1 MRAVHFGIPMLLGCL
16 LPATSYAEPTLSYY
30 EASISSEGHE
40 RHGYAN
46 LDWSDPDNVHGD
58 LCLMSGDKG
67 AKPIKLPLRGT
78 NQKTGELS
86 LTIPPIADI
95 TFPPQPFVLTR
106 IGDFPLFEL
115 ANKKV
120 VRWVSY
126 GSLGDDSKLFEVD
139 LVRIPSKLG
148 AVHYHSSSGSDDTSY
163 GIMSDDGPDYRYDLS
178 NYDSLT
184 KEEVL
189 AIEAKRYPYISDG
202 GYERGVVLA
211 VLTPDRL
218 DDLRSFLVEE
228 AGGADFE
235 KPSFDACGAPYVQV
249 QISVPPLLEFY
260 YARKI
265 QLTGLVVT
273 AYPNALGAGP
283 AFDSLGIADKKLAD
297 LFNASDIDAREKDQQ
312 LWAIIVRNVRAFVQ
326 ERRPEFQ
333 ASGTIARLQRGGGQF
348 FAYRI
353 EIVGPALSECSRNR
367 WEKLLLQVIPQGI
380 FRGDVELIFQFQDG
394 FFAPGSLDQ
403 RPDDSRIQEN
413 RIPDGSLERLQELL
427 GGFLVARGF
436 KPSDDG
442 TPTSFDVACKL

>member
-1 MRAVHFGIPMLLGCL
+1 L
-16 LPATSYAEPTLSYY
+16 LPAIGHAEPTLSYY
-30 EASISSEGHE
+30 EASISSQGHE

-58 LCLMSGDKG
+58 LCLMGGDKG

-78 NQKTGELS
+78 NRKTGELS
-86 LTIPPIADI
+86 LTIPPIAGI
-95 TFPPQPFVLTR
+95 TYPPQPFVLTHSS
-106 IGDFPLFEL
+106 GVPLFDL

-120 VRWVSY
+120 VRWDY
-126 GSLGDDSKLFEVD
+126 YEYFEDNNKFLSVRLD
-139 LVRIPSKLG
+139 RIPSELG
-148 AVHYHSSSGSDDTSY
+148 SVHYSYLSDDTIY
-163 GIMSDDGPDYRYDLS
+163 GIMSDDGPISRYDLS

-184 KEEVL
+184 KEQVL
-189 AIEAKRYPYISDG
+189 ALETQRGPYISDG
-202 GYERGVVLA
+202 GYEPGVVLA

-218 DDLRSFLVEE
+218 DDLRSFLVGEG
-228 AGGADFE
+228 GGADFE

-249 QISVPPLLEFY
+249 EVSVPPLLEFY

-283 AFDSLGIADKKLAD
+283 SFNSLSIADKKLAD
-297 LFNASDIDAREKDQQ
+297 LFNASDIDAHEKDQQ
-312 LWAIIVRNVRAFVQ
+312 LWAMIVGNVRAFVQ

-333 ASGTIARLQRGGGQF
+333 ASGTIARLQRGGGQV

-353 EIVGPALSECSRNR
+353 EIIGPSLSECSRNR

-380 FRGDVELIFQFQDG
+380 GRGEVDLIFQFQDG

-413 RIPDGSLERLQELL
+413 RIPDGSLEKLQDLL

-436 KPSDDG
+436 KPSDDS
-442 TPTSFDVACKL
+442 TPTGSDVACKL

>member
-1 MRAVHFGIPMLLGCL
+1 MRAAHLSIPMLLGFL
-16 LPATSYAEPTLSYY
+16 LPAIGHAEPTLSYY
-30 EASISSEGHE
+30 EASVSSEGHE

-58 LCLMSGDKG
+58 LCLLGGDKG
-67 AKPIKLPLRGT
+67 AEPIKLPLRGT
-78 NQKTGELS
+78 NRKTGELS
-86 LTIPPIADI
+86 LTIPPIAGI

-106 IGDFPLFEL
+106 SSDFPLFDL
-115 ANKKV
+115 ANKGV
-120 VRWVSY
+120 IRWVY
-126 GSLGDDSKLFEVD
+126 FGDDSKLFEVD
-139 LVRIPSKLG
+139 LIRIPSELG
-148 AVHYHSSSGSDDTSY
+148 AVHYHSSGSDDVSY
-163 GIMSDDGPDYRYDLS
+163 GIMSEDGPTYRYDLS

-184 KEEVL
+184 KEQVL
-189 AIEAKRYPYISDG
+189 ALEAKHYPYISDG

-218 DDLRSFLVEE
+218 DDLRSFLAEE

-235 KPSFDACGAPYVQV
+235 KPSFDACGAPYVRV
-249 QISVPPLLEFY
+249 EISVPPLLEFY

-283 AFDSLGIADKKLAD
+283 AFDSLSIADKKLAD

-312 LWAIIVRNVRAFVQ
+312 LWAMIVRNVRAFVQ

-353 EIVGPALSECSRNR
+353 EIVGPSLAECSRNR

-380 FRGDVELIFQFQDG
+380 NRGDVDLLFQFQDG

-403 RPDDSRIQEN
+403 RPDDARIQEN
-413 RIPDGSLERLQELL
+413 RIPDGSLAKLQELL

-436 KPSDDG
+436 KPSDDS
-442 TPTSFDVACKL
+442 TPSGSDVACKL

>member
-1 MRAVHFGIPMLLGCL
+1 MRAAHFTIPMLLGCL
-16 LPATSYAEPTLSYY
+16 LPAISYAEPTLSYY

-67 AKPIKLPLRGT
+67 AKPIELPLRGT
-78 NQKTGELS
+78 NRKTGELA
-86 LTIPPIADI
+86 LTIPPIAGI

-106 IGDFPLFEL
+106 SSDFPLFEL
-115 ANKKV
+115 ANKRV
-120 VRWVSY
+120 IRWVYY
-126 GSLGDDSKLFEVD
+126 GNDSKLFEVD
-139 LVRIPSKLG
+139 LIRIPNELG
-148 AVHYHSSSGSDDTSY
+148 AVHYYSSGSDDMSY
-163 GIMSDDGPDYRYDLS
+163 GIMSEDGPTYRYDLHD
-178 NYDSLT
+178 YDSLT
-184 KEEVL
+184 KEQVL
-189 AIEAKRYPYISDG
+189 ALETQRFPYISDG

-218 DDLRSFLVEE
+218 DDLRSFLTEE
-228 AGGADFE
+228 GGGADFE

-265 QLTGLVVT
+265 QLTGRVMT

-283 AFDSLGIADKKLAD
+283 AFDSLSISDGKLAD

-312 LWAIIVRNVRAFVQ
+312 LWAMIVRNVRAFVQ

-333 ASGTIARLQRGGGQF
+333 ASGTIARLQRGGGQL
-348 FAYRI
+348 FAYRM

-380 FRGDVELIFQFQDG
+380 IRGEVDLLFQFQDG

-403 RPDDSRIQEN
+403 RPDDARIQEN
-413 RIPDGSLERLQELL
+413 HIPDGSLERLQELL

-436 KPSDDG
+436 KQSDDG
-442 TPTSFDVACKL
+442 TPTGSDIACKL